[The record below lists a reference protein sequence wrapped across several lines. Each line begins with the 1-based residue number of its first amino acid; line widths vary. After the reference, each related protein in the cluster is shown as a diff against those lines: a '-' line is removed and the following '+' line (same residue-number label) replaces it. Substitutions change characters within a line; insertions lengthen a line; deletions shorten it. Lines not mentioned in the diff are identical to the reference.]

1 MKKIIIIILLI
12 LTLTISSCK
21 AENKTSIYIGED
33 GYWYINNE
41 KTGTYS
47 IGSNGKSAYELAL
60 EKGYTGTI
68 DEWLASLNGDDG
80 ALSVFDTYSNQT
92 LNSEIKVENGKIF
105 LIVKYL
111 DEVTVRKNCLAEK
124 VYENKSYYNIFE
136 EYNNASI
143 NMESL
148 KTESDSFINN
158 SNAVLQ
164 TKVYNTPKKSLAIS
178 STNSEIITS
187 EKVYS
192 GEYYVA
198 SKIKCTRYESGKVG
212 VFFGNDASENKQ
224 VFIKNTNSNFET
236 CSNIITITNCNINI
250 GSYES
255 ANLDAYIDDV
265 VVINLSMFEVV
276 PSKEKLDDLYEKY
289 LQMIKGEIKETS
301 YNETIVREEK
311 FLLGEK
317 YQQFTNEEAKATFM
331 NYMNEKAKAIGM
343 KNSTFI
349 DAAGFYNRT
358 TAIDLLRLAI
368 YALGYDEIVSTWHK
382 NSYQITINGN
392 NPRIQDITT
401 TVSSA
406 ALEDYYFL
414 LGGKTGTVDGQ
425 SNLLAIVEGPDERLY
440 AVVVLG
446 AEINRFEAAKQAL
459 DAAMLKY
466 YDRNYDNTNEI
477 VQAKSAAV
485 CIVPK
490 NNTLAYTDYP
500 LTMLYEKDIESVR
513 TPASI
518 TKVLTSICM
527 LDFVSDI
534 NESFTVNRSDVTAG
548 SGYFLFDGDVITY
561 KEALHAMLLPSSN
574 TSAEATATAV
584 GHKIL
589 QYNNK

>member
-1 MKKIIIIILLI
+1 MF
-12 LTLTISSCK
+12 
-21 AENKTSIYIGED
+21 
-33 GYWYINNE
+33 
-41 KTGTYS
+41 
-47 IGSNGKSAYELAL
+47 
-60 EKGYTGTI
+60 
-68 DEWLASLNGDDG
+68 
-80 ALSVFDTYSNQT
+80 SVAPSKD
-92 LNSEIKVENGKIF
+92 K
-105 LIVKYL
+105 L
-111 DEVTVRKNCLAEK
+111 DE
-124 VYENKSYYNIFE
+124 F
-136 EYNNASI
+136 
-143 NMESL
+143 
-148 KTESDSFINN
+148 
-158 SNAVLQ
+158 
-164 TKVYNTPKKSLAIS
+164 
-178 STNSEIITS
+178 
-187 EKVYS
+187 
-192 GEYYVA
+192 
-198 SKIKCTRYESGKVG
+198 
-212 VFFGNDASENKQ
+212 
-224 VFIKNTNSNFET
+224 
-236 CSNIITITNCNINI
+236 
-250 GSYES
+250 
-255 ANLDAYIDDV
+255 
-265 VVINLSMFEVV
+265 
-276 PSKEKLDDLYEKY
+276 YEKY

-301 YNETIVREEK
+301 YNEIIVREER

-317 YQQFTNEEAKATFM
+317 WQQYTNEEAKSTFM

-368 YALGYDEIVSTWHK
+368 YASSYDDIVSTWHK

-392 NPRIQDITT
+392 NPRIQDINT
-401 TVSSA
+401 TVASA

-414 LGGKTGTVDGQ
+414 FGGKTGTVDGQ

-466 YDRNYDNTNEI
+466 HDRNFDNSNEI

-490 NNTLAYTDYP
+490 NNPLAYTDYP
-500 LTMLYEKDIESVR
+500 LTMLYEKDVESVR

-534 NESFTVNRSDVTAG
+534 NESFTINRSDVTGG

-574 TSAEATATAV
+574 TAAEATATAV